1 MRAFPIPGN
10 IQQAA
15 SNIASSVSSSISQH
29 RDTVSEQ
36 SVEREINARSFAN
49 ENALSYPH
57 DITSNALGYVRY
69 DIYPHRQDVDS
80 HQSYSHMNLHM
91 PAEIGDAL
99 EAEWSADSDMLNSSL
114 ALGKRFIDLQDRVG
128 SVRSYGDAGDAAKA
142 VISAGVETAD
152 LFAGKIGDAMK
163 IPFLDALTKPLMR
176 RKRRATN
183 PHEAHFFQD
192 VSFRTFEFTHK
203 LIPFSR
209 EESEIIRKICHW
221 FRFFAAPRKANSTH
235 YEYPAEWHI
244 GFYNQDKL
252 NPYLPQIY
260 RCVLTGV
267 NVNYT
272 GSSTWS
278 MHPDGAPTDVE
289 ITLTFTETVK
299 PTRDIIHQEINTW
312 NKTIGPRRRNA
323 VIGSESDE
331 TTLSDVLGSSVIAE
345 ALPGAVKDALK
356 TFAET
361 WNEYGGVDTPNK
373 ESLWK
378 EGDR

>member
-1 MRAFPIPGN
+1 M
-10 IQQAA
+10 
-15 SNIASSVSSSISQH
+15 
-29 RDTVSEQ
+29 
-36 SVEREINARSFAN
+36 
-49 ENALSYPH
+49 L
-57 DITSNALGYVRY
+57 
-69 DIYPHRQDVDS
+69 
-80 HQSYSHMNLHM
+80 HQ
-91 PAEIGDAL
+91 
-99 EAEWSADSDMLNSSL
+99 
-114 ALGKRFIDLQDRVG
+114 
-128 SVRSYGDAGDAAKA
+128 
-142 VISAGVETAD
+142 
-152 LFAGKIGDAMK
+152 
-163 IPFLDALTKPLMR
+163 
-176 RKRRATN
+176 
-183 PHEAHFFQD
+183 
-192 VSFRTFEFTHK
+192 
-203 LIPFSR
+203 
-209 EESEIIRKICHW
+209 
-221 FRFFAAPRKANSTH
+221 
-235 YEYPAEWHI
+235 EWHI